1 MYPQRKTALITLIA
15 LTVLLFTCGIAYADN
30 GATPEIDFD
39 QGTIETGTTSG
50 DDLEAKVTKVWNY
63 IMVGVAFVVAWN
75 IISNALALG
84 SKNSSKR
91 AEGGEGLAK
100 SVIGAV
106 IAFGVWKIVGWAMG
120 VLG

>member
-1 MYPQRKTALITLIA
+1 MYPQRKTALITLIVITA
-15 LTVLLFTCGIAYADN
+15 IMLISGIAYADN
-30 GATPEIDFD
+30 GVTPEIDFET
-39 QGTIETGTTSG
+39 GKIETGSTSA

-63 IMVGVAFVVAWN
+63 LMVGVAFVIAWN

-100 SVIGAV
+100 SIIGAV